1 MRVDTD
7 VVVVGAGNAGLVA
20 ALAARDAGARV
31 IVLEAAG
38 RDERGGNSRFSGG
51 IFRTVHDGMA
61 SLEPLLHDSSRRWL
75 GRVDVGPY
83 RAADYVGDWTAT
95 SAGRASPAMIHT
107 VVGSSF
113 ETLAWMH
120 EHGVEWELTA
130 D

>member
-20 ALAARDAGARV
+20 ALAAHEAGARV

-61 SLEPLLHDSSRRWL
+61 SLEPLLHPSSMRWRD
-75 GRVDVGPY
+75 RVDLGPY
-83 RAADYVGDWTAT
+83 PFADYVRDWSAT
-95 SAGRASPAMIHT
+95 SAGRASPA
-107 VVGSSF
+107 S
-113 ETLAWMH
+113 
-120 EHGVEWELTA
+120 
-130 D
+130 

>member
-51 IFRTVHDGMA
+51 IFRTVHDGLS
-61 SLEPLLHDSSRRWL
+61 SLEPLLHASSGQWL
-75 GRVDVGPY
+75 ERVHVRPY
-83 RAADYVGDWTAT
+83 TRDDYERDWTDT
-95 SAGRASPAMIHT
+95 SAGRASQAMIAA
-107 VVGSSF
+107 VVDGSF
-113 ETLAWMH
+113 ETLQWMH
-120 EHGVEWELTA
+120 GKGGEWE
-130 D
+130 